1 VTLDPQAQQARWEF
15 KELQVLQVHAARLVL
30 KDCAAKQAQ
39 LVYKDLQA
47 QQVPQVQ
54 LAHKDY

>member
-1 VTLDPQAQQARWEF
+1 VTLDQPVLQVRWVF
-15 KELQVLQVHAARLVL
+15 KELQVRQAHVAQLVR
-30 KDCAAKQAQ
+30 KGCVAKQAQ

-47 QQVPQVQ
+47 QQAPQVQ